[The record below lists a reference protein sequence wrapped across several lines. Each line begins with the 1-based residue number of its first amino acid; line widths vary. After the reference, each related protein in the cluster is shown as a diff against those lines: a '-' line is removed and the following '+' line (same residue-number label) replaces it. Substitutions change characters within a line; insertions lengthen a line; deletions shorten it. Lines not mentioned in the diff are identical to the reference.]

1 MPTRLSRLLVEARLY
16 LYLLG
21 GTLILQPW
29 LPLLAAALC
38 SGLVA
43 ARWAGFAHT
52 EAVAG
57 LLVVLVLAS
66 PLWLPPRTIILR
78 VARPDPG
85 VREPLELH
93 PTLKQVAEQTARE
106 LGSKTPTHVLFR
118 LSPLFRHWGAPDDP
132 DDREL
137 GSGTLRVDLSR
148 AGICSIFEFRCDLA
162 KAILQPR
169 MARWLSRR
177 VLAQVDVLAARMER
191 GHSGGFSARRWNW
204 LSQLR
209 EAELNALRA
218 WRLFAEIETDRALAT
233 QFGKRCV
240 ASWIEKSWFSEWVF
254 PVYQQVWLEPAWQ
267 RGYLPPTMDGFRRYH
282 EETGGEWLV
291 DTDANRPVNMES
303 RYELSEIA
311 RWQPHRM
318 RLLALESAE
327 EVTASVYDTRPASVL
342 LADGGAEERV
352 IRRAMVIGP
361 EEMLEPISWD
371 DYPEKVI
378 LAEIDDMIHEEGELF
393 EGKTLED
400 LPAITEEGSHMVYE
414 MVHMPFLPPQFE
426 DRLAAMPNA
435 LAGFLI
441 KNLLAR
447 GWELLFDLVKGVTLR
462 HPSGSRTIDPMD
474 VVHGLADGA
483 VSEAEFAAT
492 VLSPAGSVSPA
503 PGSRLPE
510 DREGPAIR

>member
-21 GTLILQPW
+21 STLALHLW
-29 LPLLAAALC
+29 LPLIA
-38 SGLVA
+38 SGLFCA
-43 ARWAGFAHT
+43 LIAGQWGGYAQ
-52 EAVAG
+52 AG
-57 LLVVLVLAS
+57 MLAGVLVLLVILA
-66 PLWLPPRTIILR
+66 PLWLPPKAITVR

-85 VREPLELH
+85 VREPLDLH
-93 PTLKQVAEQTARE
+93 PTLKQVVEQTASQ
-106 LGSKTPTHVLFR
+106 LGSIPPTHVLFR
-118 LSPLFRHWGAPDDP
+118 LSPVFRHWGAPDDP
-132 DDREL
+132 DDRQL
-137 GSGTLRVDLSR
+137 CSGTLRVDLSR
-148 AGICSIFEFRCDLA
+148 AGVCSIFEFRCDIA
-162 KAILQPR
+162 KAMLQPC
-169 MARWLSRR
+169 MASWLSRR
-177 VLAQVDVLAARMER
+177 VLAQVDLLAARMER
-191 GHSGGFSARRWNW
+191 GHTGGFSARRWNW
-204 LSQLR
+204 FSRLR

-218 WRLFAEIETDRALAT
+218 WRLFAEIETDRVLAT
-233 QFGKRCV
+233 YFGKRCV

-282 EETGGEWLV
+282 EETGGEWLM

-318 RLLALESAE
+318 RLLALEAAE
-327 EVTASVYDTRPASVL
+327 EVTASVYDARPAAVL

-352 IRRAMVIGP
+352 VRRAMVLG
-361 EEMLEPISWD
+361 EDEALEPISWE

-393 EGKTLED
+393 EGKVLED

-447 GWELLFDLVKGVTLR
+447 GWELHFDLVKGVTLSN
-462 HPSGSRTIDPMD
+462 PSGSRTVDPMNI
-474 VVHGLADGA
+474 VQRLADGSLSA
-483 VSEAEFAAT
+483 AEFT
-492 VLSPAGSVSPA
+492 VLCGEDGRTAKGGSA
-503 PGSRLPE
+503 PGSRLPASS
-510 DREGPAIR
+510 D